1 MRLSGPTIAAI
12 VVSAVTACSST
23 GVVPMSQDSYM
34 IGKKDGSPGLG
45 VSLNNKAAVL
55 REANQFCVAKG
66 LEAQILHETVTPARP
81 GRLGS
86 TEIHFRCA
94 HPGGAARAMTKDAD
108 TVVRVETPTTQDAY
122 SQLLKLDELRQ
133 KGVITEDEFKA
144 QKAKLLS
151 E

>member
-1 MRLSGPTIAAI
+1 METSRHAIAAI
-12 VVSAVTACSST
+12 VVCAITACSST

-66 LEAQILHETVTPARP
+66 LEAQVLHETVTPARP

-86 TEIHFRCA
+86 TEIQFR
-94 HPGGAARAMTKDAD
+94 
-108 TVVRVETPTTQDAY
+108 
-122 SQLLKLDELRQ
+122 
-133 KGVITEDEFKA
+133 
-144 QKAKLLS
+144 
-151 E
+151 